1 MLFLRLHCRR
11 LLLLLL
17 AAWLAGTAAAAP
29 LTIAVSRSPHSLPV
43 FVALAEGLFEA
54 EGLSVKAVEAPSGRR
69 CLKLM
74 AEGQADLGTAAET
87 AIAFESLERADFALI
102 ATFSST
108 SSDVELVA
116 RRAAGIKA
124 ARDLVGKRVGV
135 VKGTS
140 AQYFL
145 DTFLLN
151 NDIDPKTIQQV
162 AIQPEAALEGMVS
175 GQIDAVAVFQPFA
188 YAIAH
193 SPRVD
198 GVVLSETG
206 DYKQTF
212 NLVAQNSFLKSRR
225 PDVERFLRALHKA
238 NELIRAQPRRAE
250 AIFVS
255 RLGVEP
261 AFARW
266 SMQRTHAVLAL
277 EDGLLRTL
285 QSQANWALR
294 EGYASGRKPADY
306 RSLIDAAPLRAV
318 LPNAVSLAR

>member
-1 MLFLRLHCRR
+1 MLSLLSKCRS
-11 LLLLLL
+11 LLVLMAASL
-17 AAWLAGTAAAAP
+17 ATAAGAAP

-54 EGLSVKAVEAPSGRR
+54 EGLSVRAIEAPSGRR

-87 AIAFESLERADFALI
+87 AIAFESLERSDFAII
-102 ATFSST
+102 ASFSST
-108 SSDVELVA
+108 SSDVELIA
-116 RRAAGIKA
+116 RRAAGIRA
-124 ARDLVGKRVGV
+124 ARDLTGKRVGV

-145 DTFLLN
+145 DTFLLD
-151 NDIDPKTIQQV
+151 NDIDPKAILQV
-162 AIQPEAALEGMVS
+162 AIQPEAALEAMAS
-175 GQIDAVAVFQPFA
+175 GQLDAVAVFQPFA

-198 GVVLSETG
+198 GIVLSGTG
-206 DYKQTF
+206 GYKQTF
-212 NLVAQNSFLKSRR
+212 NLVAQHSFMKTRR
-225 PDVERFLRALHKA
+225 ADAERFLRAIHKA
-238 NELIRAQPRRAE
+238 NEFIRTEPRRAE

-255 RLGVEP
+255 RIGVEP
-261 AFARW
+261 GFAQW

-277 EDGLLRTL
+277 EEALLRTL

-294 EGYASGRKPADY
+294 EGYASGKKPADF
-306 RSLIDAAPLRAV
+306 RTLIDAAPLRAV
-318 LPNAVSLAR
+318 LPNAVSLPR

>member
-1 MLFLRLHCRR
+1 MLFRLCKRW
-11 LLLLLL
+11 LPMLL
-17 AAWLAGTAAAAP
+17 ATGLAGAAGAAP
-29 LTIAVSRSPHSLPV
+29 LTVAVSRSPHSLPV

-54 EGLSVKAVEAPSGRR
+54 EGLTVKAIEAPSGRR

-74 AEGQADLGTAAET
+74 AEGRADLGTAAET
-87 AIAFESLERADFALI
+87 AIVFESFERTDFSI
-102 ATFSST
+102 VATFSST

-116 RRAAGIKA
+116 RRSAGIKA
-124 ARDLVGKRVGV
+124 AGDLVGKRVGV

-151 NDIDPKTIQQV
+151 NNVDPKSITQV
-162 AIQPEAALEGMVS
+162 ALQPEAALDAMTA
-175 GQIDAVAVFQPFA
+175 GQVDAVAVFQPFA
-188 YAIAH
+188 YAAAH
-193 SPRVD
+193 SPQVD

-206 DYKQTF
+206 NYKQTF
-212 NLVAQNSFLKSRR
+212 NLVAQNGFLKARR
-225 PDVERFLRALHKA
+225 GDVERFLRAMLRAH
-238 NELIRAQPRRAE
+238 EFIRAQPRRAE

-261 AFARW
+261 SFAAW

-277 EDGLLRTL
+277 EEGLLRTM

-294 EGYASGRKPADY
+294 EGYASGSKPADY
-306 RSLIDAAPLRAV
+306 RALVDAGPLRAV
-318 LPNAVSLAR
+318 LPNAVGLAR